1 MGKEEN
7 RKKMELQAQSVVR
20 TAGEQLQVPLAAAE
34 DPAERH
40 LELGVLHRKAAQVTP
55 YGVSTAEAVVGVCLE
70 SRLPEEVHILQRLA
84 AAHEDGR
91 EILYDVGIGIPRVY
105 PLGPQC
111 VVSQCGKS
119 G

>member
-1 MGKEEN
+1 MQQCLE
-7 RKKMELQAQSVVR
+7 QQPVQPVVDVEPV
-20 TAGEQLQVPLAAAE
+20 AL
-34 DPAERH
+34 PAFRR

-70 SRLPEEVHILQRLA
+70 SLLPEEVHILQRLA

-91 EILYDVGIGIPRVY
+91 EILYDVGIGIPHVY

>member
-1 MGKEEN
+1 M
-7 RKKMELQAQSVVR
+7 
-20 TAGEQLQVPLAAAE
+20 
-34 DPAERH
+34 
-40 LELGVLHRKAAQVTP
+40 QVTP

-70 SRLPEEVHILQRLA
+70 SLLPEEVHILQRLA